1 MSFLGAAAG
10 AGELEIEINE
20 PEICEVEA
28 GAIEV
33 NDPFA
38 VSELPTP
45 AAKRLKV

>member
-1 MSFLGAAAG
+1 MSFAAE
-10 AGELEIEINE
+10 ELEIEINA
-20 PEICEVEA
+20 PEIGEIEA

-38 VSELPTP
+38 VNDLP